1 MIRLLL
7 FILLSVARLFAADFS
22 FDFRESHN
30 LDEVLENSDQLPI
43 LEDRG
48 ENGKVFYTA
57 NASIRVILP
66 GGQIIR
72 TTSQALMIDV
82 TPEGNI
88 TVFKI
93 SGPIMPLDEV
103 YETSKILYSVFGVPH
118 DRLEKW
124 KSIADSEGSSAQTV
138 LGGNY
143 DGMYPPVYINVM
155 HSMNKLYPWTI
166 SLSFGWNQI
175 KDDQRDEAWGRENNP
190 KPPPGLE
197 IVSLEPPS
205 GKTYDRADAWVE
217 ANRRQDELDKKLG
230 QVRRPDGQLI
240 SGPQDPPKER
250 AEKPRSSV
258 AVKPTDV
265 ITEKSSPFPLWIIV
279 SSIGILIFALT
290 IWLHRR
296 NSKPNS

>member
-1 MIRLLL
+1 MIRSIL
-7 FILLSVARLFAADFS
+7 FILLLVARLFAADFS

-30 LDEVLENSDQLPI
+30 LGEVLENPHTLPL

-48 ENGKVFYTA
+48 ERGKIFYIK
-57 NASIRVILP
+57 NASIEVILP
-66 GGQIIR
+66 GGQTIR
-72 TTSQALMIDV
+72 TTSQGLMIDV
-82 TPEGNI
+82 TPEGTI

-103 YETSKILYSVFGVPH
+103 YEASKILYSVFDVPH

-143 DGMYPPVYINVM
+143 DGMYPPVYINVI
-155 HSMNKLYPWTI
+155 HSVNKLYPWTI

-175 KDDQRDEAWGRENNP
+175 KNDQRDEAWGRKNNP

-197 IVSLEPPS
+197 VVSLEPPS
-205 GKTYDRADAWVE
+205 GKSYDRSDAWVD
-217 ANRRQDELDKKLG
+217 ANRRQEELDKKLG
-230 QVRRPDGQLI
+230 QVRGPDGQLI
-240 SGPQDPPKER
+240 SSPQDLPKER
-250 AEKPRSSV
+250 AEKSRSSID
-258 AVKPTDV
+258 VKPTDV
-265 ITEKSSPFPLWIIV
+265 IIEKSSPFPWWSIV
-279 SSIGILIFALT
+279 SSIGILVFALT
-290 IWLHRR
+290 IWLQLR